1 MQVATQQNYIGVHP
15 RPAVAL
21 LTRSHRRNHLQL
33 VCTFALTLA
42 GEREYAESMFGIW
55 KLIIASGA
63 ITLGLYGQ
71 NAHSLL
77 AGTVLDRSGG
87 AIAAARVTVTAN
99 GTHTNLSVLTDAT
112 GRFSL
117 SLAAGSYCLQ
127 IEKEAF
133 VPLAKSIEIG
143 ADALPSQDFVL
154 QVAPLQGA
162 VTITEN
168 AGYLVTGTAFAAK
181 TLTPLRDLPQSV
193 AVVTQSQIRDQ
204 LMMSVADVVRY
215 VPGITASQG
224 EGNRDQL
231 IIRGNNTTADFFV
244 NGVRDDVQYFR
255 DLYNLEQV
263 EALKGPNAMI
273 FGRGGGGGIINRT
286 TKEAS
291 FMPLRELS
299 LQGGSFGNKRVAAD
313 LAHPFNERVAFRMNG
328 VYENS
333 DSFRNGVNL
342 ERYGISP
349 TATWLAS
356 PQTKFV
362 FAYEHFRDMRV
373 ADRGIPTLFA
383 SRSAFYGNPNDA
395 PVRAVVNLGS
405 VALEHQAGRVN
416 IRNRTLIGDYDKFYR
431 NYVPALTSIS
441 AYDNATARRNAFN
454 QTDVTYT
461 AHSGPVRHSLLTGA
475 EFGRQ
480 STGNLRRTG
489 YFNNVTTS
497 TPGITTDTPVTFRQS
512 ASDANN
518 QADNNVAAVY
528 MQDQLS
534 LSRFVQVIAGIR
546 FDRFDLRYHN
556 NRNNERLARIDNLIS
571 PRLGLVLKPVAAV
584 SVYANYSVSYLPS
597 AGDQFASLTTILQQ
611 LKPEKFTNYE
621 AGVKWDIHRSLTLT
635 TAVYR
640 LDRTNTRSID
650 PNDATRI
657 IQTGSQR
664 TNGFEVGA
672 QGSVTRAWQ
681 ISGGAGFQDAYIRTA
696 TAAARA
702 GLKVGEVPH
711 FTFSFWNN
719 FKLLPR
725 LGAGLGVLNRSD
737 MFATIDNTVNL
748 PGYTRADAAL
758 FFSLTE
764 KVRLQANVENLF
776 DRQYFLNA
784 HTNTNLSPGS
794 PRAVRIGLTARF

>member
-1 MQVATQQNYIGVHP
+1 MI
-15 RPAVAL
+15 
-21 LTRSHRRNHLQL
+21 S
-33 VCTFALTLA
+33 
-42 GEREYAESMFGIW
+42 IW
-55 KLIIASGA
+55 KLALACGA
-63 ITLGLYGQ
+63 FALGLCGQ
-71 NAHSLL
+71 ITHSQF
-77 AGTVLDRSGG
+77 AGTITDRSGG
-87 AIAAARVTVTAN
+87 AIVAARVIITAN
-99 GTHTNLSVLTDAT
+99 GSDTNLSVLSDAT

-117 SLAAGSYCLQ
+117 SLPAGSYCLQ

-133 VPLAKSIEIG
+133 LPIAKTIAIG
-143 ADALPSQDFVL
+143 AGALPPQDFVL

-162 VTITEN
+162 ITITEN
-168 AGYLVTGTAFAAK
+168 AGYLVSGTAFATK

-193 AVVTQSQIRDQ
+193 AVVTQSQIHDQ
-204 LMMSVADVVRY
+204 LMASVADVVRY

-273 FGRGGGGGIINRT
+273 FGRGGGGGVINRT
-286 TKEAS
+286 TKEAN
-291 FMPLRELS
+291 FMPVREVS

-313 LAHPFNERVAFRMNG
+313 FAQPLNAKLAFRMNG

-342 ERYGISP
+342 ERYGVSP
-349 TATWLAS
+349 TATWLAA

-373 ADRGIPTLFA
+373 ADRGIPTL
-383 SRSAFYGNPNDA
+383 SSPRDAFYGNPNDA

-416 IRNRTLIGDYDKFYR
+416 IRNRALIGDYDKFYR
-431 NYVPALTSIS
+431 NYVPALTSLS
-441 AYDNATARRNAFN
+441 AYDNATGRRNAFN

-461 AHSGPVRHSLLTGA
+461 AHTGAVRHSLLTGA

-489 YFNNVTTS
+489 YFNNVSTS
-497 TPGITTDTPVTFRQS
+497 TPGITINTPVTFRQS
-512 ASDANN
+512 ATDADNH
-518 QADNNVAAVY
+518 ATNNVAAVY
-528 MQDQLS
+528 MQDQVS
-534 LSRFVQVIAGIR
+534 LSRYVQVIAGIR
-546 FDRFDLRYHN
+546 FDRFDLRFRN
-556 NRNNERLARIDNLIS
+556 NRNTDRLSRVDNLIS

-597 AGDQFASLTTILQQ
+597 AGDQFAALTTITQQ
-611 LKPEKFTNYE
+611 VKPEKFTNYE
-621 AGVKWDIHRSLTLT
+621 AGVKWDVHRALTLT

-681 ISGGAGFQDAYIRTA
+681 ISGGAGYQDAYIRTA

-702 GLKVGEVPH
+702 GLKVGEVPR

-719 FKLLPR
+719 YKLLPR
-725 LGAGLGVLNRSD
+725 LSAGLGILNRSD
-737 MFATIDNTVNL
+737 MFATIDNSVTL

-758 FFSLTE
+758 FYSLTE
-764 KVRLQANVENLF
+764 KMRLQVNVENLF
-776 DRQYFLNA
+776 DRQYFINA

-794 PRAVRIGLTARF
+794 PRAVRVGLTARF